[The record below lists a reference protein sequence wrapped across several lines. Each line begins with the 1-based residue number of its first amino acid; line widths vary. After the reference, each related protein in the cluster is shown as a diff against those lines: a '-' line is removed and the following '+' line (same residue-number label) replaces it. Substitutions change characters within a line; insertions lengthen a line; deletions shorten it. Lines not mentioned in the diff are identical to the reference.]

1 MSHSVSAMEMRQK
14 LGEMLSRVSLRH
26 EEIIIERAGKKVARL
41 LPVEEQTRKSGG
53 KLDFRNAAG
62 LGKELWHQVDADEY
76 LRKEQQEW
84 D

>member
-1 MSHSVSAMEMRQK
+1 MSQSVSAMEMRQK

-53 KLDFRNAAG
+53 KLDHQLYRINHPASPARQSAATPRISLSFR
-62 LGKELWHQVDADEY
+62 WI
-76 LRKEQQEW
+76 
-84 D
+84 